1 MTVLERPE
9 AVTLRGKPFTLLGR
23 ELQPGEPAPDFTLVG
38 AGLTSVSLN
47 DSAGSVRLIS
57 CVPSLDT
64 PVCSL
69 ETKRWEERRSELG
82 DLTML
87 TVSMDLPFAQSRWAA
102 ANDVT
107 HPMLSS
113 HLHRQF
119 GIDYG
124 VLIKELRLLDRAI
137 FVVDWDG
144 TIRYVEYVREVS
156 SEPDYERAVA
166 AIKALQA

>member
-1 MTVLERPE
+1 MSVLERPE
-9 AVTLRGKPFTLLGR
+9 AVTLRGKPFTLLGK
-23 ELQPGEPAPDFTLVG
+23 ELQPGDPAPAFTLVG
-38 AGLTSVSLN
+38 AGLVPVTLD
-47 DSAGSVRLIS
+47 DSAGTVRLIS

-87 TVSMDLPFAQSRWAA
+87 TISMDLPFAQSRWAA

-107 HPMLSS
+107 HAMLSG

-124 VLIKELRLLDRAI
+124 VLIKELRLFDRAI
-137 FVVDWDG
+137 FVVDRDD

-156 SEPDYERAVA
+156 SEPDYERVVA
-166 AIKALQA
+166 AIKAL

>member
-23 ELQPGEPAPDFTLVG
+23 ELQPGEAAPEFTLVG
-38 AGLTSVSLN
+38 AGLVSVSLN
-47 DSAGSVRLIS
+47 ESAGTVRLIS

-69 ETKRWEERRSELG
+69 ETKRWEERRAELG

-87 TVSMDLPFAQSRWAA
+87 TVSMDLPFAQSRWCA
-102 ANDVT
+102 ANGVT
-107 HPMLSS
+107 HQMLSS
-113 HLHRQF
+113 HQNRQF
-119 GIDYG
+119 AVDYG

-137 FVVDWDG
+137 FVLDRDG
-144 TIRYVEYVREVS
+144 TIRHVEYVREVS

-166 AIKALQA
+166 AIMALQA